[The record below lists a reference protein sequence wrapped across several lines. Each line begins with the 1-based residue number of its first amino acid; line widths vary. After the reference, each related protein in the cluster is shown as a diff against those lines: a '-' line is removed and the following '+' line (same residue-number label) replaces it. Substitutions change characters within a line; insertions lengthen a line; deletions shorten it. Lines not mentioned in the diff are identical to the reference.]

1 MLDKKIINLT
11 ISKAKNTSLD
21 VPIGA
26 VIVKNGE
33 IISLQTNKREQ
44 DKRTIAHA
52 EILAIDEANKKLNSW
67 RLDDCEMFVT
77 LEPCPMCAWAII
89 NSRIKTLYFGSC
101 DTTYGGFSTLKL
113 NKIANSK
120 LNIIGGVEEEE
131 CNRILEDYFKNLRG
145 KNEK

>member
-52 EILAIDEANKKLNSW
+52 EILALDEANKKLNSW